1 MHVALPHA
9 GVRCSTTNNV
19 CVHLLCCACYYCEQ
33 VGAAFGEACV
43 DQGAAVMAQSQL
55 QRLYWEQHMQA
66 QQMQRGALAA
76 LQQRQQF
83 QFQVS
88 TVSTA
93 ATTTTTTCHVMYSR
107 LQVAATA
114 VVLWLRLQRNS
125 GNSSQAV

>member
-1 MHVALPHA
+1 MYDSLHALQYDA
-9 GVRCSTTNNV
+9 SQLMCEYSCIV
-19 CVHLLCCACYYCEQ
+19 LCCAVLCCYYCEQ

-88 TVSTA
+88 TVSTI
-93 ATTTTTTCHVMYSR
+93 TTIRCTCY
-107 LQVAATA
+107 
-114 VVLWLRLQRNS
+114 
-125 GNSSQAV
+125 G